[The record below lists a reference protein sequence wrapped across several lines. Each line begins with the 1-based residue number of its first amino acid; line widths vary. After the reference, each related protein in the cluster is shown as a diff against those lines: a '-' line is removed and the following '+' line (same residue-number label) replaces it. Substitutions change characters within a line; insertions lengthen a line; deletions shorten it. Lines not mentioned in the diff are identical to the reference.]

1 MITVQNVVKEF
12 KIQKH
17 RDGVSGGIK
26 DLFFRQYEIKRAVDD
41 ISFEI
46 DDGEIVAYI
55 GPNGAGK
62 STMIKMLTGILTPT
76 NGMIQINGIEPYK
89 KRKEN
94 AYNMGVV
101 FGQRSQ
107 LWWDIPVKDTLE
119 LYKEMYKIPDKCY
132 RDNIEIFYEVLGIGE
147 FVSQAVRQL
156 SLGQRM
162 RADLACAM
170 LHNPKILYLDE
181 PTIGLDV
188 VAKSKI
194 RDFIKNINENK
205 KTTVMLTTHDMTDI
219 EKLCDRVL
227 VIDHGKLMYD
237 GQFGKVKEI
246 YCTDAVMEIQCK
258 EELDD
263 EMEMNLTGVKKIR
276 HIGSQIYVSFN
287 QNEISPLS
295 IIDELRTKKEIV
307 DFRLHEADIE
317 SIIQKMYSS
326 MNQKNRK

>member
-107 LWWDIPVKDTLE
+107 LWWDIPVKDSFELLRDIYEIPRKVYDENLE
-119 LYKEMYKIPDKCY
+119 NFKI
-132 RDNIEIFYEVLGIGE
+132 
-147 FVSQAVRQL
+147 
-156 SLGQRM
+156 
-162 RADLACAM
+162 
-170 LHNPKILYLDE
+170 
-181 PTIGLDV
+181 
-188 VAKSKI
+188 
-194 RDFIKNINENK
+194 
-205 KTTVMLTTHDMTDI
+205 
-219 EKLCDRVL
+219 
-227 VIDHGKLMYD
+227 
-237 GQFGKVKEI
+237 
-246 YCTDAVMEIQCK
+246 
-258 EELDD
+258 
-263 EMEMNLTGVKKIR
+263 
-276 HIGSQIYVSFN
+276 
-287 QNEISPLS
+287 
-295 IIDELRTKKEIV
+295 
-307 DFRLHEADIE
+307 
-317 SIIQKMYSS
+317 
-326 MNQKNRK
+326 

>member
-1 MITVQNVVKEF
+1 MIKAQNVVKEF
-12 KIQKH
+12 KIQK
-17 RDGVSGGIK
+17 RQDGISGSVK

-46 DDGEIVAYI
+46 GDGEIVAYI

-76 NGMIQINGIEPYK
+76 SGTITINGIEPYK

-119 LYKEMYKIPDKCY
+119 LYKEMYKVSDKCY
-132 RDNIEIFYEVLGIGE
+132 RDNLEIFYEVLGIGE

-170 LHNPKILYLDE
+170 LHDPKILYLDE

-237 GQFGKVKEI
+237 GMFEKVKEI

-258 EELDD
+258 EDMNE
-263 EMEMNLTGVKKIR
+263 EMELELKGVKQIRCIGQKIY
-276 HIGSQIYVSFN
+276 ISFN
-287 QNEISPLS
+287 QSEISPLN
-295 IIDELRTKKEIV
+295 IIDELRTKKEII

-317 SIIQKMYSS
+317 SIIQKMYIA

>member
-1 MITVQNVVKEF
+1 
-12 KIQKH
+12 
-17 RDGVSGGIK
+17 
-26 DLFFRQYEIKRAVDD
+26 
-41 ISFEI
+41 
-46 DDGEIVAYI
+46 
-55 GPNGAGK
+55 
-62 STMIKMLTGILTPT
+62 MIKMLTGILTPT

-194 RDFIKNINENK
+194 HDFIKNINENK